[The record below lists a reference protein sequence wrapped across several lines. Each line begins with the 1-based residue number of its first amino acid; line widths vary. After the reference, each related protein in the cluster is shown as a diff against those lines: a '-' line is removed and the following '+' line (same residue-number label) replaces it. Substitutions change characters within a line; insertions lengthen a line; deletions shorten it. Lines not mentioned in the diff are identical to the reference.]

1 MSGSCFFSPLVR
13 LAVVVAGLTM
23 GSTDLL
29 SAPKKKSGTGGGK
42 GPGAGHTVAPSELP
56 KPTLKARPLRTK
68 GPNVVFIIADD
79 LNDWV
84 GWMGGHA
91 QSRTPNMDRLAHMGM
106 RFTNAHTAFAL
117 CNPSRAALFTGMW
130 PWQSGV
136 YGNEQDWR
144 KSIQVLDKPTLPE
157 HFRMSGFLTAAGG
170 KIFHANHGG
179 PEGRLA
185 GWHGGRR
192 GFEQDAAWDMRFP
205 SAGVQ
210 IPDLPVH
217 TGQNFNGLNI
227 WHWDWGSI
235 DVTENGTD
243 DGKVVGWAEKFLQ
256 RDHGGAFFLAVGL
269 YRPHSP
275 WYVPRAYFT
284 ERPLMDVSLPQ
295 VKPGDLDD
303 VPEAAKG
310 YLKGPENNHK
320 RILEKNLWPAAVR
333 AYLAS
338 VSFCDTMVGQVLD
351 ALESSPHKDD
361 TIIVFTSDHG
371 WYLGEKERWHK
382 GGLWERGTRV
392 PLVIVAPGVTQPES
406 ESDEPVSL
414 VDLYPTLCDLTALPK
429 PKHLGGESLLPLL
442 KDPTTKRTRPAFT
455 FSGSEEKQAYA
466 ARSDRW
472 RYIRY
477 ADGSEELYD
486 HQSDPHEWTNLLHG
500 ATPSPEALAAAESLR
515 KTLPMPTTWASA
527 YRRLNDIRI
536 DAGSDGSVTYWYQ
549 AGDSL
554 SATESPDIKE
564 RAMEIEMIFDYNPAV
579 DRDSTLLS
587 QGGPQL
593 GFAIHLVDGR
603 LAFTV
608 NYDGLRTTLKSPEPL
623 SEGRVTYR
631 GLFGLDGT
639 LAFSA
644 TGLKGEARGYAPMEG
659 GFPRK
664 PNQGLQVAQS
674 FGVLDRESF
683 PNSTPFDGTI
693 QHLRF
698 TLLPGN
704 AVETRAARA
713 VPVE

>member
-1 MSGSCFFSPLVR
+1 MCGRCFFSPLVR

-42 GPGAGHTVAPSELP
+42 SLGPGQTVAPSEHP

-84 GWMGGHA
+84 GWMGGHP

-117 CNPSRAALFTGMW
+117 CNPSRTALLTGMW
-130 PWQSGV
+130 PWQNGV

-256 RDHGGAFFLAVGL
+256 QDHGGAFFLAVGL

-392 PLVIVAPGVTQPES
+392 PLVIAAPGVTQPES

-414 VDLYPTLCDLTALPK
+414 VDLYPTLCDLTGLPK

-623 SEGRVTYR
+623 PEGRVTYR
-631 GLFGLDGT
+631 GLFGLDGS

-683 PNSTPFDGTI
+683 PNSTPFDGAI